1 MSDGLLHLVAKIMK
15 MQNGEKYMHRC
26 LQLAKMGGS
35 FTAPNP
41 MVGAVVVHQ
50 DRIIGEGFHR
60 RYGEA
65 HAEPNAIQSVT
76 DKLLLRECTL
86 YVNLEPCSH
95 FGKTPPCANLIIQ
108 SGIPKVVI
116 GSYDPNPKV
125 SGKGIAIMR
134 EAGIEV
140 ITGLLEKECIEL
152 NKRFFVWQTE
162 KRPWV
167 TLKWAQTKDGFVDI
181 IRQDVETLPLQISNE
196 LTRQLTHK
204 VRAENQS
211 IMVSTNT
218 ALLDNP
224 RLSVRNWSG
233 RNPVRIILDRQGRI
247 PGHYH
252 IFDDST
258 STLIFTSVNR
268 ENTSST
274 TFIQIGFEA
283 GIIRKVLNEISSR
296 NIHSV
301 LVEGGPQ
308 LLKSFIKE
316 GLWDEAQ
323 VEIADFCCGDG
334 VEAPLIH
341 AIPDKTEQIDGHLV
355 MKYINTEKQF
365 LKS

>member
-1 MSDGLLHLVAKIMK
+1 MSDGMLHLVAKIMK
-15 MQNGEKYMHRC
+15 MQSAEKYMHRC
-26 LQLAKMGGS
+26 LQLALLGGS
-35 FTAPNP
+35 YTAPNP
-41 MVGAVVVHQ
+41 MVGAVVVHN
-50 DRIIGEGFHR
+50 DTIIGEGFHR

-65 HAEPNAIQSVT
+65 HAEPNAIESVT
-76 DKLLLRECTL
+76 DKKLLSECTL
-86 YVNLEPCSH
+86 FVNLEPCSH
-95 FGKTPPCANLIIQ
+95 FGKTPPCANLIVQ

-116 GSYDPNPKV
+116 GTLDPNPKV
-125 SGKGIAIMR
+125 SGRGIEIMR

-140 ITGLLEKECIEL
+140 ITGILEKECVEL

-162 KRPWV
+162 RRPWV

-181 IRQDVETLPLQISNE
+181 IRQNAETLPLQISNA

-204 VRAENQS
+204 VRSENQS

-218 ALLDNP
+218 AVLDNP

-233 RNPVRIILDRQGRI
+233 KNPVRLVLDRQGRI

-258 STLIFTSVNR
+258 RTLIFTETSR
-268 ENTSST
+268 EDSATTS
-274 TFIQIGFEA
+274 FVKVGFDA
-283 GIIRKVLNEISSR
+283 QVLRKVLKEISSR

-308 LLKSFIKE
+308 LLKSFIRE

-323 VEIADFCCGDG
+323 VEIADFCSHGG
-334 VEAPLIH
+334 VEAPVIA
-341 AIPDKTEQIDGHLV
+341 AIPSETEQIDGHLV
-355 MKYINTEKQF
+355 IKYINQEKQF
-365 LKS
+365 LNL